1 MSSEEE
7 RARSFTE
14 RHFPE
19 IARFLAA
26 ERGEGPAPVFGP
38 GDLQN
43 AHDDQPEPH
52 VVVRVAYRLSR
63 IELFAAF
70 TAGYAMTNV
79 GQDPDSMTVKQI
91 RYDVEGHL
99 ADSSV
104 LMLDDLVTDVAGK
117 LQRGEDTAQM
127 EALKRAVDRAY
138 PVGPP
143 APRPT
148 QNPVYGD
155 GTVTVDTLD
164 HGRITIGEPAWCEG
178 HDGVLVGHRADVTHR
193 GPWIVAEFEGV
204 EFLPACISWAPFSEL
219 QPEPM
224 ADVDEFPGMGPGEL
238 RALAAEN
245 GAHCGRLYSKANEL
259 DRIRRRQS

>member
-1 MSSEEE
+1 MSSDDD

-79 GQDPDSMTVKQI
+79 GQDPDSMTVEQI

-117 LQRGEDTAQM
+117 LQRGEDAERMQ
-127 EALKRAVDRAY
+127 ALKRAVDRAY

-143 APRPT
+143 APQPT

-155 GTVTVDTLD
+155 GWVTVDTLD
-164 HGRITIGEPAWCEG
+164 YGRITMLEPAWCEG
-178 HDGVLVGHRADVTHR
+178 HDHLTVQARVDTAHFGAETA
-193 GPWIVAEFEGV
+193 AEFDGV
-204 EFLPACISWAPFSEL
+204 EFLPVRFSQAPCSTA
-219 QPEPM
+219 QPEVM
-224 ADVDEFPGMGPGEL
+224 GDVDEFPGMGPDEL
-238 RALAAEN
+238 RALAAAV
-245 GAHCGRLYSKANEL
+245 GAHSGVLYSKANEL
-259 DRIRRRQS
+259 DRIRRRQA